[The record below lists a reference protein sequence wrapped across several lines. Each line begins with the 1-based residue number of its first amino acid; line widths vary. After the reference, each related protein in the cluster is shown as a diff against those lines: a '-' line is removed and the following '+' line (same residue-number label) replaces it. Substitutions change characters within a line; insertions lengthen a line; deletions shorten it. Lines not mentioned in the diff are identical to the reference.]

1 MNVQSTRVSLRSGD
15 GGQNETLVPSGAPGT
30 GGGSGGG
37 VRSPALLATGIMLL
51 IGAGALLLRRLRA
64 VDQRR

>member
-1 MNVQSTRVSLRSGD
+1 
-15 GGQNETLVPSGAPGT
+15 
-30 GGGSGGG
+30 

-64 VDQRR
+64 GDQRR

>member
-1 MNVQSTRVSLRSGD
+1 
-15 GGQNETLVPSGAPGT
+15 VPSGAPGT

-37 VRSPALLATGIMLL
+37 ACAARRCLATGIMLL